1 MFTLDDGAI
10 GIKGGVA
17 PRKIHE
23 SAGGG
28 GGEVFLSS
36 VEGGGTGAGPT
47 AGGPAGRPEGPGRPG
62 GPVRSIAGGG
72 PRTMVTSTA
81 GPRPGHTQGE
91 GGT

>member
-1 MFTLDDGAI
+1 MFFSTVEG
-10 GIKGGVA
+10 
-17 PRKIHE
+17 
-23 SAGGG
+23 
-28 GGEVFLSS
+28 

-62 GPVRSIAGGG
+62 GPVGSIVRSG

-91 GGT
+91 GGGA